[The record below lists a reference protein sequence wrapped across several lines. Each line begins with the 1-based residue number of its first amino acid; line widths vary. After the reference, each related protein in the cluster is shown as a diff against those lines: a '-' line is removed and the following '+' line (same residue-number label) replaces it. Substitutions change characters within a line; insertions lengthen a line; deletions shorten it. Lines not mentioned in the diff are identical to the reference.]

1 MNVLTNPALA
11 ALFALFAWWF
21 STGIILLAVRRADQA
36 GGMAPSL
43 AVIWGLPFLAFG
55 LVAAGTARTQTGVV
69 GVYQGFVAA
78 LCLWGWIELAF
89 LGGVICGPN
98 RKAWNGQGS
107 RVWAAWRVVAWHEL
121 ALLAAL
127 TYLVWLTIGAANAMA
142 ALTFG
147 TLWVARVL
155 AKLNLFLG
163 VPGINL
169 EAVPTR
175 LAHIPSYFRQG
186 DPSWL
191 FPVSIIVLGMITAM
205 WIAQMANSVGPQ
217 AAGSALLA
225 ALTGLALFEHWMM
238 LLPLADTKLW
248 RWLVPARDVQQDL
261 RQELGET

>member
-1 MNVLTNPALA
+1 MTAHPALA

-43 AVIWGLPFLAFG
+43 VVLWGLPFLALG
-55 LVAAGTARTQTGVV
+55 LVMAWTVQAQTGLI
-69 GVYQGFVAA
+69 GIYQGFIAA
-78 LCLWGWIELAF
+78 LCIWGWIELAF

-98 RKAWNGQGS
+98 RAAWDGRGS
-107 RVWAAWRVVAWHEL
+107 RVWAAWRVVAWHEC

-127 TYLVWLTIGAANAMA
+127 TYLVWLSIGADNAMA

-147 TLWVARVL
+147 TLWIARVL

-169 EAVPTR
+169 EAVPSR

-191 FPVSIIVLGMITAM
+191 FPISIMILGTITAM
-205 WIAQMANSVGPQ
+205 WIAQTANSVGPQ

-248 RWLVPARDVQQDL
+248 RWLVPARETRTEPRL
-261 RQELGET
+261 ELGET